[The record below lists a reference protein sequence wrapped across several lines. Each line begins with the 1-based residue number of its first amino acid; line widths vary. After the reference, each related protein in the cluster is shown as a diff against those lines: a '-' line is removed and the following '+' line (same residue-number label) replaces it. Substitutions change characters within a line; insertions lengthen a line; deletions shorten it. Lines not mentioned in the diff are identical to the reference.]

1 MPRSRLESVAAHASA
16 GILVYKLQELNTLCM
31 LLSYGAPS
39 RADVRDMPE
48 DAATGRGDALVEA
61 TQEIVG
67 GGKEQFHDHHDDH
80 FQCTTDGIG
89 IRAGIEG
96 FRRSRNDMGRLR

>member
-1 MPRSRLESVAAHASA
+1 MESVTAHASA
-16 GILVYKLQELNTLCM
+16 GILVYRRQELNTLCM

-61 TQEIVG
+61 TQDTVG
-67 GGKEQFHDHHDDH
+67 GGKEQFHDHYDDH
-80 FQCTTDGIG
+80 FKCTTDSIG

-96 FRRSRNDMGRLR
+96 FRRSRNDTGRLR

>member
-39 RADVRDMPE
+39 RADIRDMPE

-61 TQEIVG
+61 TKEIVG
-67 GGKEQFHDHHDDH
+67 GGKEQFHDHYDDH
-80 FQCTTDGIG
+80 FQCTTDSIG
-89 IRAGIEG
+89 IRAGIKG
-96 FRRSRNDMGRLR
+96 FRRSRNDTRRHR

>member
-39 RADVRDMPE
+39 RADVRDMPK

-61 TQEIVG
+61 TQDTVG

-80 FQCTTDGIG
+80 FKCTTDGIG

-96 FRRSRNDMGRLR
+96 FRRSRNDTGRLR